1 MKLFLTD
8 PVGNGTAKDKRLD
21 PTPVD
26 QLVAVS
32 CSVFRINLNC
42 ALQNFFP
49 ADQSASTKIKVFT
62 IIIKSGSP
70 GEISRQ
76 VFFNL

>member
-1 MKLFLTD
+1 VAGIEYVPPSKHLLNVLD

-42 ALQNFFP
+42 ALQIFF
-49 ADQSASTKIKVFT
+49 SC
-62 IIIKSGSP
+62 
-70 GEISRQ
+70 
-76 VFFNL
+76 